1 MTVSTSTYVESP
13 AGPIDEADLA
23 ALKDPPSVDLPR
35 TIQILR
41 FGQRQ
46 AEFLLGARR
55 RFGDVFSIRGSLPGV
70 PTVTDHPDHIKSLFT
85 AKPELAPSLTAESP
99 LRPIVGAGSVLTA
112 QGERHMRQR
121 KLLLP
126 FFHGKAVDAYAE
138 TIETAIAQEVDRW
151 QVGERVDLAAAMQD
165 VTLRVIM
172 SGIFGID
179 EAPEQG
185 SAEARTA
192 QATRWLTGLS
202 TTRAAKLAEFM
213 AIGKSEPVGGQKL
226 ALAQLNRPIHEVI
239 RQRRSA
245 DDLDSR
251 TDILSMLLT
260 AEADDGE
267 RLTDR
272 ELRDELVTLL
282 LAGHETTAN
291 SLAWAFERLT
301 RNPVA
306 YERLEAAVR
315 EDAEDKDEQI
325 EWVTQETMRCR
336 PVVPIVGRRVQV
348 PWHLGDYGVPA
359 GTPIFLSI
367 VLLHHREDLYPEPW
381 EFRPERWAGRKPG
394 TYEWI
399 PFGGGTRRCL
409 GAPLAQL
416 EMRIVIE
423 HIVRRLRLSA
433 DRPEPEHV
441 QHRNVT
447 MIPRR
452 GARVKVLEKL

>member
-13 AGPIDEADLA
+13 AGPIEPGELQH
-23 ALKDPPSVDLPR
+23 LKSPPEIDLPR
-35 TIQILR
+35 GLQVLR

-46 AEFLLGARR
+46 AEFLLAARR
-55 RFGDVFSIRGSLPGV
+55 SFGDVFRIRGIIPGR
-70 PTVTDHPDHIKSLFT
+70 PTITSHPDHVKSLFT
-85 AKPELAPSLTAESP
+85 AKPELVPSLTGESP

-112 QGERHMRQR
+112 QGARHLRQR

-126 FFHGKAVDAYAE
+126 FFHGRAIDAYSSIIEEAIEQEIDRWRVGE
-138 TIETAIAQEVDRW
+138 TISMAK
-151 QVGERVDLAAAMQD
+151 AMQD
-165 VTLRVIM
+165 VTLQVIM
-172 SGIFGID
+172 AGIFGID
-179 EAPEQG
+179 GAPATG
-185 SAEARTA
+185 SAEARLART
-192 QATRWLTGLS
+192 TRWITGLS
-202 TTRAAKLAEFM
+202 TTRAAKFAEYM
-213 AIGKSEPVGGQKL
+213 ALGNAEPVGGQRL
-226 ALAQLNRPIHEVI
+226 ALAQLDRPIYEVI
-239 RQRRSA
+239 RQRRAAS
-245 DDLDSR
+245 DLAQR
-251 TDILSMLLT
+251 GDIMSVLLT
-260 AEADDGE
+260 APTEDGVP
-267 RLTDR
+267 LSDR
-272 ELRDELVTLL
+272 ELRDELITLL

-301 RNPVA
+301 RNPLA
-306 YERLEAAVR
+306 YERLEASVR
-315 EDAEDKDEQI
+315 EDAADIEEQI
-325 EWVTQETMRCR
+325 EWVVLETMRSR

-348 PWHLGDYGVPA
+348 PWRLGEYGVAA
-359 GTPIFLSI
+359 GTPISISI

-416 EMRIVIE
+416 EMRLVLE
-423 HIVRRLRLSA
+423 HVVRRVRLAA
-433 DRPEPEHV
+433 DRPESEHV